1 MPKKTKKID
10 LPDTIIPI
18 RCSDKE
24 GWSESWD
31 SGRNWLDFPH
41 PWRGIFIGLP
51 SSGKSTYIKNIILRT
66 KKHFQEII
74 VSNFDSDN
82 SDEWSDGIKVKFIT
96 GIPDPKSFDRKK
108 KRLLIIEDLDVS
120 NLKPVDKSNLNRL
133 FGYTS
138 SHCNLSIALTTQ
150 AAFDVKPSIRRMA
163 NLFVLFKNHDLNS
176 LITLASRCGLKA
188 KHMVVIMS
196 QLLSQLHS
204 SLTIDLQNNS
214 PARYRI
220 NGFVELTLKEL
231 DEMVKEAGI

>member
-1 MPKKTKKID
+1 MPKKSKKID

-18 RCSDKE
+18 SCSDKE
-24 GWSESWD
+24 DWSENWS
-31 SGRNWLDFPH
+31 SGRNWLNFPH

-66 KKHFQEII
+66 KPHFQEII

-82 SDEWSDGIKVKFIT
+82 STEWTDGIKVKFIT

-120 NLKPVDKSNLNRL
+120 NLKPIDKSNLNRL

-150 AAFDVKPSIRRMA
+150 AAFDVKPSIRRMS

-176 LITLASRCGLKA
+176 LVTLASRCGLKA
-188 KHMVVIMS
+188 KHMIIIMS

-204 SLTIDLQNNS
+204 SLTIDLQDNS

-231 DEMVKEAGI
+231 DEMVKEANI